1 MTKAYDFDIKA
12 TDKTRAAF
20 ESVNK
25 NINKT
30 NNEFGKFSKK
40 TSKGIGGVGRSS
52 GQASIQVQQMIGQ
65 IQGGVNPM
73 VALSQQSADLGF
85 VLGVPLLG
93 AVVSIAA
100 ALGTMLLPNLF
111 KTGESTEG
119 LSEKIKTLRGQYIL
133 TSEQLALLSS
143 EEQKEIKEKR
153 TRITQIETEIKKLE
167 ELQRIRTSPSFGAD
181 LGEGAFEEART
192 AEQNQKRFA
201 TAISETQSELIKLN
215 AELSTTK
222 QEIGD
227 ISRISDSSEI
237 RDSLVADLRLA
248 RIQLLGTSEEA
259 ERLKFAL
266 SSGFD
271 SFQKLPKD
279 VQDLYNSL
287 LKTNS
292 ALKEQVETTAA
303 SVALEAKRA
312 SALDSVN
319 AALQNQI
326 IGLEMGEKAAYE
338 YGVAQKLGLET
349 TELIPAAIQAQ
360 IDKLYELKDVQTEV
374 SEGGF
379 WENLRGHIES
389 TSGDFDTMWGNSF
402 DRFAQGIGDSTAAAI
417 VEGQNFGDTMKT
429 FARSAVQEVIS
440 GLIQIGVKRLA
451 LSGIE
456 SALTVKST
464 AETLAATTAIAGTT
478 AAAMAPAAAATS
490 LATAGTNSAPAISG
504 MTLALAAAAGIFA
517 LSSFDGGGYTGD
529 GARIGGMD
537 GKGGRLAMIHPRE
550 YITDFTK
557 GQSMGGTSISMPI
570 TINGNA
576 DSETIDQ
583 LKRQQKKFGRYVQ
596 TLVGKPV

>member
-312 SALDSVN
+312 SALDLVN

-417 VEGQNFGDTMKT
+417 VEGQNFSDTMKT